1 MLVGQIRFY
10 QLCRH
15 DFGLLLAEK
24 TGKESAQNFRR
35 LKAKTA
41 SQIMAP
47 LPDSR
52 LKVPIRAF
60 SSVAVDYGGPYITIQ
75 GRGKRREKQNV
86 CLFTRLSC
94 RAVHLEVSFGLDTNS
109 FLNAF

>member
-24 TGKESAQNFRR
+24 KYETGKESAQNFRR

-52 LKVPIRAF
+52 LKLPIRAF
-60 SSVAVDYGGPYITIQ
+60 SSVAVDYGVPYITIQ

-86 CLFTRLSC
+86 CLFTRLSY
-94 RAVHLEVSFGLDTNS
+94 R
-109 FLNAF
+109 FLTYYYG